1 MSRMMEQ
8 TDEFVR
14 AKHWISDISRVR
26 PGTSHPPM
34 RWRDP
39 AKVSATNI
47 AGAARWPGKPDRAAR
62 AASTPTRASSSP
74 SRGAYRLPP
83 PPPADAGAWIAP
95 AQLADLC
102 EKFDTLASQLSAAAP
117 DPPPGAPVQPPGAG
131 GHDELERLHYA
142 FTREREA
149 RTAAEARASAH
160 AQRAEALEERATRA
174 RHADERV
181 AFLEAE
187 LEAVHVQLGEN
198 ESALRA
204 ARLEID
210 RNASTISQL
219 PALRAEL
226 AREHRARVLAEEQV
240 RAPRLARVGFCP
252 KCVSER
258 GPRTAAR
265 SAHAICATAA
275 VRRSGRT
282 RSRHGSPR
290 SNRSPNAT
298 RCGTGRGGA
307 RVITS

>member
-1 MSRMMEQ
+1 MMEA

-47 AGAARWPGKPDRAAR
+47 AGAARWPRKPGRAGSESTATRAA
-62 AASTPTRASSSP
+62 SSP
-74 SRGAYRLPP
+74 SRGAYRPPP

-102 EKFDTLASQLSAAAP
+102 QKFDTLAAQLSASAP
-117 DPPPGAPVQPPGAG
+117 DLPPDAPAQPPGAG
-131 GHDELERLHYA
+131 EHDEIAELHYA
-142 FTREREA
+142 FTRERQA

-160 AQRAEALEERATRA
+160 AQRSEALEERATRA
-174 RHADERV
+174 QHTDERV

-187 LEAVHVQLGEN
+187 LEAVHAQLSEN

-210 RNASTISQL
+210 RNAATISQL

-240 RAPRLARVGFCP
+240 RASLSALCALCFS
-252 KCVSER
+252 KS
-258 GPRTAAR
+258 GPHTVAR
-265 SAHAICATAA
+265 SAPATCATAA
-275 VRRSGRT
+275 VRRIGRT
-282 RSRHGSPR
+282 RSQHGSLRLRPP
-290 SNRSPNAT
+290 SNAT
-298 RCGTGRGGA
+298 RCGGTGRGA
-307 RVITS
+307 PQSITG